1 MSGVFFVIDGI
12 DKLNKD
18 ELEICML
25 LILMFVW
32 CSYYLIK
39 INYMLICYDLF
50 WIYLSF
56 IVLVF
61 YLLFIVKY
69 IIWFWLKLNV
79 FG

>member
-1 MSGVFFVIDGI
+1 MSGFFLYVDGI

-18 ELEICML
+18 ELEICMFL
-25 LILMFVW
+25 NLMFVW

-56 IVLVF
+56 FVLVF

-79 FG
+79 CG

>member
-1 MSGVFFVIDGI
+1 MSGVFLYVDGI

-18 ELEICML
+18 ELEICMF

-32 CSYYLIK
+32 YSYYLIK

-56 IVLVF
+56 FVLVF

>member
-1 MSGVFFVIDGI
+1 MSGFFLYVDGI

-18 ELEICML
+18 ELEICMF

-32 CSYYLIK
+32 YSYYLIK

-56 IVLVF
+56 FVLVF